1 MNFDRVIQDFY
12 RFNSLVFTLFTMK
25 IENYFSH
32 YSTLYDIEMVVLSIY
47 LCQIRKL

>member
-12 RFNSLVFTLFTMK
+12 ILNSLFFTLFTMK

-32 YSTLYDIEMVVLSIY
+32 YSTLYDSLLVVLSIY